1 VYTENQYIMNNQTGE
16 STMRKYITR
25 EVECDGYLR
34 EFDVY
39 RASVCDYTDA
49 SENVT
54 YAVMYEDKDGRTICD
69 EEIVKPEDVMDAVGE
84 YIDAGLFLD
93 GTHNK
98 LFERMLIL

>member
-1 VYTENQYIMNNQTGE
+1 
-16 STMRKYITR
+16 MRKYITR

-49 SENVT
+49 SDNVT

-69 EEIVKPEDVMDAVGE
+69 EEITKPEDVMDAVGE